1 MSETITVDN
10 LWNGIHELL
19 IKNKKIIKDL
29 YPHTKK
35 YTNYIINQLEA
46 LGESKS
52 MGYHVNKE
60 YWPRVDVSFFN
71 RETENNWQEWSREV
85 AIEHE
90 NDAGSWDEELDK
102 LFAINA
108 GIKVL
113 MTYSDKSNSELLQD
127 LNNNG
132 PGTLLSIYK
141 SRKYHTENDK
151 YLLVFGPVIGS
162 NRKSF
167 SAFIFD
173 GKKVEQLPGSV
184 EI

>member
-1 MSETITVDN
+1 
-10 LWNGIHELL
+10 
-19 IKNKKIIKDL
+19 
-29 YPHTKK
+29 
-35 YTNYIINQLEA
+35 
-46 LGESKS
+46 
-52 MGYHVNKE
+52 
-60 YWPRVDVSFFN
+60 
-71 RETENNWQEWSREV
+71 
-85 AIEHE
+85 
-90 NDAGSWDEELDK
+90 
-102 LFAINA
+102 
-108 GIKVL
+108 
-113 MTYSDKSNSELLQD
+113 NSELLQD